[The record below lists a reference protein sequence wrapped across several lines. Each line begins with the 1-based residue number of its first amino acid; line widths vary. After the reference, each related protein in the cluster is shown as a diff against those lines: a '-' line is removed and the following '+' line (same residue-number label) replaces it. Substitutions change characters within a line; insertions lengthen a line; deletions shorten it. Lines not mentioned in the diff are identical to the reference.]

1 MNKFPDVSVDYE
13 IILPLQPRNNWL
25 IKTNEGEYFSGND
38 CFDFTK
44 NISKIIR
51 TKYEI
56 MYQCETSNCSDL
68 NIFEEDDLIIWHKRF
83 YIDNYNSTPIQFY
96 DYDWKGVGAYLK
108 KNNLLNLNVYWTPI
122 IYKDLKGISR
132 LFDRF
137 FNFKNEYSAGF
148 IDHREYEYSP
158 ILYNNYN
165 KSQPVIAIINNY
177 STNKFIEY
185 RRKEIGI
192 MDILAKIGALFSTF
206 NFVFATIFKFYENNF
221 NNYKILNKILQP
233 IKINKEIS
241 KNKTIKEENN
251 NEHIFSPLLNIDDD
265 NKETKD
271 IEIINSINNEELED
285 SDANKKIV
293 NLGLELSLYS
303 DFISLGQEKSIQEN
317 VYLNGDF
324 KKQENWK
331 YSYLLITDKD
341 NPYLRIEFSAISD
354 LIKYAISTEVF
365 GEQNDTSIV
374 EFDGEVANGRSL
386 LTIKLNNEFFNSN
399 KKLYFTIYAKENID
413 EKLGHYIFKYLNT
426 QKNSDFFPFSFND
439 NNVTYEKQETNGK
452 KNYKVTFKPIEQND
466 VTYYI
471 KAIYG
476 KTKIKNEKLDSIAVS
491 ESPGQFLQVNKINNK
506 DPELTFI

>member
-1 MNKFPDVSVDYE
+1 MEYLDFLSSPPSFSIFQKKTNKIKFGGILFLFYLIIMLFICLVYILDFILNEKFDIQCLTTYRFKNFLDDTVKNLNKFPDVSVDYE

-56 MYQCETSNCSDL
+56 IYQCETSNCSDL

-271 IEIINSINNEELED
+271 IEIINSINDEELED
-285 SDANKKIV
+285 SDANKKSFIKKEEKTR
-293 NLGLELSLYS
+293 NLPK
-303 DFISLGQEKSIQEN
+303 ISFLQ
-317 VYLNGDF
+317 YFLNNIYCQCCR
-324 KKQENWK
+324 KNRKQELINICNKIVSK
-331 YSYLLITDKD
+331 Y
-341 NPYLRIEFSAISD
+341 
-354 LIKYAISTEVF
+354 
-365 GEQNDTSIV
+365 TSI
-374 EFDGEVANGRSL
+374 DYIL
-386 LTIKLNNEFFNSN
+386 LNQIKLENLFKDYKWNDPSLNDIKNNELII
-399 KKLYFTIYAKENID
+399 KLKN
-413 EKLGHYIFKYLNT
+413 NT
-426 QKNSDFFPFSFND
+426 
-439 NNVTYEKQETNGK
+439 
-452 KNYKVTFKPIEQND
+452 
-466 VTYYI
+466 
-471 KAIYG
+471 
-476 KTKIKNEKLDSIAVS
+476 
-491 ESPGQFLQVNKINNK
+491 
-506 DPELTFI
+506 